1 MNKNK
6 IIIPL
11 LVLISLFIGFKIY
24 TTDRNKDKTESDL
37 PNSRNSVMN
46 LKDKS
51 EIYLAGG
58 CFWGVEGYFK
68 KIPGVI
74 ETEVGYANGNTS
86 TTSYEEINKT
96 DHSETVKVTYDSNKI
111 SLQDILEYYFRI
123 IDPTSVNKQGNDIGR
138 QYRTGIYYTNE
149 NDKLIINEI
158 IRQIQDQHKKKIA
171 VEVDPL
177 NNFVLAEDYHQDYLD
192 KNPNGYCHININLV
206 NEPLE
211 SKKIKK
217 NDKNLRE
224 KLSEKEYKVT

>member
-1 MNKNK
+1 M
-6 IIIPL
+6 
-11 LVLISLFIGFKIY
+11 V
-24 TTDRNKDKTESDL
+24 
-37 PNSRNSVMN
+37 N

-86 TTSYEEINKT
+86 ITNYEEINKT
-96 DHSETVKVTYDSNKI
+96 DHSETVKVTCDINKI

-149 NDKLIINEI
+149 NDKLIINKI
-158 IRQIQDQHKKKIA
+158 IRQIQEQYKKKIA
-171 VEVDPL
+171 VVVDLL
-177 NNFVLAEDYHQDYLD
+177 NNFVLAEGYHQAYLD
-192 KNPNGYCHININLV
+192 KNPNGYCHININLA

-211 SKKIKK
+211 SKKMT
-217 NDKNLRE
+217 
-224 KLSEKEYKVT
+224 KV